1 MMMIKK
7 NASNKDKT
15 YKKNEKVDP
24 MWMIILNNN
33 NYNNNK

>member
-1 MMMIKK
+1 MLQIKTK
-7 NASNKDKT
+7 HI
-15 YKKNEKVDP
+15 KKNEKVDP